1 MGCWVHTRRYFD
13 RALTHDKA
21 RAEYALTQIGM
32 LYDVESMADD
42 QHMDT
47 LQRME
52 LRKRLAYPSYALL
65 RSGVSVNREMCF
77 RRVP

>member
-1 MGCWVHTRRYFD
+1 M
-13 RALTHDKA
+13 A
-21 RAEYALTQIGM
+21 QIGM

-52 LRKRLAYPSYALL
+52 LRKRLAIPSYALL